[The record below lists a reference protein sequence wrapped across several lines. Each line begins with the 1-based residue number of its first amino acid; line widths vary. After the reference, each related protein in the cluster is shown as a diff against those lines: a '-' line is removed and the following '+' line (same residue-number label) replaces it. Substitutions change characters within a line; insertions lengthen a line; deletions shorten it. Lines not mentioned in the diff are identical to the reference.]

1 MRQLRITQQITN
13 RETMALGKY
22 FSEINSI
29 KMISLDEEKELSKR
43 SAKGDQEAV
52 NKLVEANLRFV
63 ISVAKHYQNT
73 GEVLDDLISAGNLG
87 LIEAAK
93 RFDESKGFKFI
104 SYAVWW
110 IRQSIMQH
118 LGENNKTIR
127 LPLNKIGT
135 INKIR
140 TVQSS
145 LEQVYQ
151 RPPTAEEISIGIN
164 EKYELYISASSISDL
179 ISKSYN
185 VSSLDAPLMEE
196 GESGTLNDVVAGEDY
211 DDINNEIKR
220 SDLKIK
226 VNTALKK
233 LSPNERKVVTLFFGL
248 EDTERSLAEIGETL
262 DLTRERVRQIK
273 ESAVRK
279 MKAPSYKKALIEYL

>member
-1 MRQLRITQQITN
+1 MRQLKITQQITN

-43 SAKGDQEAV
+43 SVKGDQEAI

-73 GEVLDDLISAGNLG
+73 GEILDDLISAGNVG

-226 VNTALKK
+226 INTALKR

-248 EDTERSLAEIGETL
+248 DGTERSLAEIGETL

-279 MKAPSYKKALIEYL
+279 MKAPSHKKALIEYL